1 MGGSPCSAAG
11 WLPPGTPDLS
21 RSAADERPGGEER
34 RVRGAAPLS
43 RAPCTPASATA
54 APQPPARVETAGTA
68 TIRPSSSL
76 PRPES
81 EEDDSTV
88 VKPARTHGPRRQ
100 TELRTPRHRPAV
112 VQPWLHN

>member
-21 RSAADERPGGEER
+21 RPAADERPGGEER

-43 RAPCTPASATA
+43 RAPCTPASAAA

-88 VKPARTHGPRRQ
+88 VKPARSTVRDARRNYVPHGA
-100 TELRTPRHRPAV
+100 TK
-112 VQPWLHN
+112 

>member
-43 RAPCTPASATA
+43 RAPCTPASATT
-54 APQPPARVETAGTA
+54 APQPPARVETAGTQQRYDQA
-68 TIRPSSSL
+68 APSSTRIRRRRLYGREAS
-76 PRPES
+76 PDARS
-81 EEDDSTV
+81 E
-88 VKPARTHGPRRQ
+88 
-100 TELRTPRHRPAV
+100 TP
-112 VQPWLHN
+112 